1 MKRILMKMQ
10 ETAQRYV
17 EILAEILK
25 VDVTIIDANCIRIA
39 GSGRMRNRIGDM
51 SSYGYV
57 VKSAIEHKELTIMDD
72 PKKSGIC
79 RVCPK
84 LSVCDNICEVWLP
97 LCVDEEVIGVL

>member
-51 SSYGYV
+51 SS
-57 VKSAIEHKELTIMDD
+57 LW
-72 PKKSGIC
+72 IC
-79 RVCPK
+79 SKVSHRTQGA
-84 LSVCDNICEVWLP
+84 DNH
-97 LCVDEEVIGVL
+97 G

>member
-39 GSGRMRNRIGDM
+39 GSGGCAIG
-51 SSYGYV
+51 
-57 VKSAIEHKELTIMDD
+57 
-72 PKKSGIC
+72 SGIC
-79 RVCPK
+79 R
-84 LSVCDNICEVWLP
+84 LMDM
-97 LCVDEEVIGVL
+97 